1 MLTKCS
7 KEKRKSVLGI
17 EQVFQYKYLQ
27 FLQQFRQSIVLN
39 TVIILGITIL
49 IHFRIVQTHMKNL
62 ARRIKKQFREQ
73 FIVVTHVEFGYKH

>member
-49 IHFRIVQTHMKNL
+49 IHFRIVQTH
-62 ARRIKKQFREQ
+62 
-73 FIVVTHVEFGYKH
+73 THAKTRKED